1 MRQSQEALLGDL
13 ATYFFYMIIGIFFI
27 FPILWSFSVALGS
40 QESVL
45 FDGLRIFPKNPTLE
59 NFKSVLAFPF
69 FDLYLWNALKLSFF
83 GALGASLI
91 CLPSAYAFSRFDWK
105 GRKTA
110 LILILVFKMFSGII
124 ILVPL
129 YRYLR
134 MLGLLNSHLVVI
146 CVYIGVQIPMTT
158 WLLKGFCDKVPKSLE
173 ESAMIDGCS
182 RLGAVFRVVLPT
194 LISGFMAAF
203 IINIITNWGT
213 FIIPFILLSKAKLL
227 PIAVGLLKFQNDY
240 EGGGQEL
247 VAAASVLSI
256 LPAIIIF
263 VLLQRLIIKSMTT
276 GAVKG

>member
-13 ATYFFYMIIGIFFI
+13 ATYLFYMIIGIFFI
-27 FPILWSFSVALGS
+27 FPIFWSFSVALGS
-40 QESVL
+40 QEDVL
-45 FDGLRIFPKNPTLE
+45 SDGLRILPKNPTLE
-59 NFKSVLAFPF
+59 NFKAVLAFPVF
-69 FDLYLWNALKLSFF
+69 SLYLWNALKLSFF

-134 MLGLLNSHLVVI
+134 MMGLLDSHLVVI

-158 WLLKGFCDKVPKSLE
+158 WLLKGFCDKVPRSLE

-182 RLGAVFRVVLPT
+182 RLGAMFRVVLPT
-194 LISGFMAAF
+194 LISGLMASF
-203 IINIITNWGT
+203 IINIITNWGN
-213 FIIPFILLSKAKLL
+213 FIIPFILLSKPKLL
-227 PIAVGLLKFQNDY
+227 PIAVGLLKFQGDY

-256 LPAIIIF
+256 LPAVLIF
-263 VLLQRLIIKSMTT
+263 VLLQRMIIKSMTT